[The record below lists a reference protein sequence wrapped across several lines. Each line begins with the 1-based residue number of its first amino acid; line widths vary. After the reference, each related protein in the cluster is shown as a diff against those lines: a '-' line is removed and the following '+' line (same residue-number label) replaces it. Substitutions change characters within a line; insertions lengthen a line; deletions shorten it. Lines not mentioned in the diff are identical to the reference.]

1 MIKTMRTI
9 FPFLLLST
17 LILFSCGSDSQ
28 KELPPPNILWISAE
42 DIDPAWGCY
51 GDNYASTPNIDR
63 LATDG
68 FIYTRASST
77 SPICAPAR
85 STLITGMYATSLG
98 TQHLRSDVPIPN
110 DLQILPEILRAN
122 GYYTTNNVKTDYN
135 FSAEGRWDDSSN
147 QAHWRNKGEG
157 QPFFSVVNFMITHE
171 GPTNNTDPESVKK
184 DLTLRHDPAKA
195 TIPPYFPDT
204 PKMREIMAHA
214 YDLISIFDKGVGDLV
229 QQLKDDGLYDNTI
242 IFVFSDHGFGLPR
255 HKRWLN
261 NSGLHIP
268 LVLHVP
274 KKYRHLVSN
283 LKNQQVDDLVG
294 FVDFAPTVLGLAGIS
309 PTPYMEGNN
318 FLGPDAVQN
327 LYNFGFRS
335 RADDCH
341 DMSRSVS
348 DGRYLYIRHYL
359 PQLPYIQNAII
370 FTQAKQSM
378 EEIYRARNDNTLPY
392 SMEKNF
398 LPKMSIELY
407 DLEEDPYELNNL
419 AMKPEHQERVQSFQ
433 KELDQW
439 MVKYRDSGMLNE
451 SEYMLRA
458 QESSVY
464 EILRDDTQFDPM
476 KTLDAMNQVG
486 QIDGGS
492 TLKRIQDQD
501 PLIRYWGLIALEYSG
516 LNSSLLLQELENILD
531 DPSPIN
537 AIQSAKMLIQFKEDP
552 KAYHTLAKYLQ
563 AEEETTVLHAAIAL
577 RLLEE
582 KAKPLIPLVKD
593 EIYPNY
599 AGEVWG
605 RYKNWSYPMFIGMA
619 LDQARINCGEEIRV
633 RN

>member
-1 MIKTMRTI
+1 MRI
-9 FPFLLLST
+9 LLPFFLLAA
-17 LILFSCGSDSQ
+17 LIFFSCNSESQ
-28 KELPPPNILWISAE
+28 KDLPPPNILWISTE
-42 DIDPAWGCY
+42 DIDPAWGGY
-51 GDNYASTPNIDR
+51 GDEYAATPNIDG
-63 LATDG
+63 LAADG
-68 FIYTRASST
+68 FIFTRASAN

-98 TQHLRSDVPIPN
+98 TQHLRSDVPLPN
-110 DLQILPEILRAN
+110 DLKILPEILREH
-122 GYYTTNNVKTDYN
+122 GYYTSNNVKTDYN
-135 FSAEGRWDDSSN
+135 FSAEGRWDDSSKD
-147 QAHWRNKGEG
+147 AHWRNRKEG

-171 GPTNNTDPESVKK
+171 GPTNNDDPESVKK
-184 DLTLRHDPAKA
+184 DLKLRHDPAKA
-195 TIPPYFPDT
+195 PIPPYFPDT
-204 PKMREIMAHA
+204 PKMREIIAHA
-214 YDLISIFDKGVGDLV
+214 YDLISIFDQGVGELV

-255 HKRWLN
+255 HKRWLT

-274 KKYRHLVSN
+274 EKYRHLVSN
-283 LKNQQVDDLVG
+283 LETQQVDDLVG
-294 FVDFAPTVLGLAGIS
+294 FVDFAPTVLGLAGIAPS
-309 PTPYMEGNN
+309 SYMEGNN
-318 FLGPDAVQN
+318 FLGPNAVKNQ
-327 LYNFGFRS
+327 YNFGFRS

-341 DMSRSVS
+341 EMSRSVS

-370 FTQAKQSM
+370 FTQGKQAM
-378 EEIYRARNDNTLPY
+378 EEIYRARNEKTLPNH
-392 SMEKNF
+392 MEQYF
-398 LPKMSIELY
+398 HPKMTIELY

-419 AMKPEHQERVQSFQ
+419 AMKPEHQERIGLFQ

-439 MVKYRDSGMLNE
+439 MVKHRDSGMLNE

-458 QESSVY
+458 KGSSVY
-464 EILRDDTQFDPM
+464 EILRDDTQFDPE
-476 KTLDAMNQVG
+476 KTLEAMNLVG
-486 QIDGGS
+486 QIDGAS
-492 TLKRIQDQD
+492 TLKRMQDQD
-501 PLIRYWGLIALEYSG
+501 PLVRYWGLIALEYAG
-516 LNSSLLLQELENILD
+516 LNSSLLIQELENMLD

-537 AIQSAKMLIQFKEDP
+537 AIQSAKMLIQIKEDP
-552 KAYHTLAKYLQ
+552 KAYQTLGKYLQ

-582 KAKPLIPLVKD
+582 KAQPLIPLVVD
-593 EIYPNY
+593 EIYPKY

-605 RYKNWSYPMFIGMA
+605 RYKSWSYPMFIGMA

>member
-1 MIKTMRTI
+1 MRTI
-9 FPFLLLST
+9 LPFFLLSA
-17 LILFSCGSDSQ
+17 LIFFSCNSESQ
-28 KELPPPNILWISAE
+28 KDLPPPNILWISTE

-51 GDNYASTPNIDR
+51 GDEYANTPNIDG
-63 LATDG
+63 LAADG
-68 FIYTRASST
+68 FIFTRASAN

-98 TQHLRSDVPIPN
+98 TQHLRSDVPLPN
-110 DLQILPEILRAN
+110 DLKILPEILREH
-122 GYYTTNNVKTDYN
+122 GYYTSNNVKTDYN
-135 FSAEGRWDDSSN
+135 FSAEGRWDDSSKD
-147 QAHWRNKGEG
+147 AHWRNRKEG

-171 GPTNNTDPESVKK
+171 GPTNNDDPESVKK
-184 DLTLRHDPAKA
+184 DLKLRHDPAKA
-195 TIPPYFPDT
+195 PIPPYFPDT
-204 PKMREIMAHA
+204 PKMREIIAHA
-214 YDLISIFDKGVGDLV
+214 YDLISIFDQGVGELV

-255 HKRWLN
+255 HKRWLT
-261 NSGLHIP
+261 NSGLRIP

-274 KKYRHLVSN
+274 EKYRHLVSN
-283 LKNQQVDDLVG
+283 LETQQVDDLVG
-294 FVDFAPTVLGLAGIS
+294 FVDFAPTVLGLAGIAPS
-309 PTPYMEGNN
+309 SYMEGNN
-318 FLGPDAVQN
+318 FLGPNAVKNQ
-327 LYNFGFRS
+327 YNFGFRS

-341 DMSRSVS
+341 EMSRSVS

-370 FTQAKQSM
+370 FTQGKQAM
-378 EEIYRARNDNTLPY
+378 EEIYRARNEKTLPNH
-392 SMEKNF
+392 MEQYF
-398 LPKMSIELY
+398 HPKMTIELY

-419 AMKPEHQERVQSFQ
+419 AMKPEHQERIGLFQ

-439 MVKYRDSGMLNE
+439 MVKHRDSGMLNE

-458 QESSVY
+458 KGSSVY
-464 EILRDDTQFDPM
+464 EILRDDTQFDPE
-476 KTLDAMNQVG
+476 KTLEAMNLVG
-486 QIDGGS
+486 QIDGAS
-492 TLKRIQDQD
+492 TLKRMQDKD
-501 PLIRYWGLIALEYSG
+501 PLVRYWGLIALEYAG

-537 AIQSAKMLIQFKEDP
+537 AIQSAKMLIQIKEDP
-552 KAYHTLAKYLQ
+552 KAYQTLGKYLQ

-582 KAKPLIPLVKD
+582 KAQPLIPLVID
-593 EIYPNY
+593 EIYPKY

-605 RYKNWSYPMFIGMA
+605 RYKSWSYPMFIGMA